1 MTDYVEINGETITIQ
16 RISDNS
22 DVEISPYDEN
32 EKRVINGKV
41 VNVTYHAID
50 WAKCFRNA

>member
-1 MTDYVEINGETITIQ
+1 MTNKQQAEQ

-32 EKRVINGKV
+32 EKRVIGGKV

>member
-1 MTDYVEINGETITIQ
+1 MTNKQQAEQ

-32 EKRVINGKV
+32 EKRVIDGKV